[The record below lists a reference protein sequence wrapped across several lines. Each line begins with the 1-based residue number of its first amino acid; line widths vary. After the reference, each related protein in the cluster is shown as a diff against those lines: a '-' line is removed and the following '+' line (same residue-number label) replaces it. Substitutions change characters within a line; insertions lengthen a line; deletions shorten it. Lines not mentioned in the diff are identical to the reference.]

1 MISKKRRFVL
11 ILASVGTGSLISLII
26 LKQKLGTLN
35 QADYISLLFNFFFAA
50 VMVVGI
56 AILLQRMNDKHDKEQ
71 KK

>member
-1 MISKKRRFVL
+1 MITKRRRFTIIL
-11 ILASVGTGSLISLII
+11 ISVGTGSLISLYI

-50 VMVVGI
+50 AMVVGL
-56 AILLQRMNDKHDKEQ
+56 AILLQRMNDKYDNEQ

>member
-1 MISKKRRFVL
+1 MITKKRRFIL
-11 ILASVGTGSLISLII
+11 ILVSVGTGSLISLFI

-50 VMVVGI
+50 VMVVGL
-56 AILLQRMNDKHDKEQ
+56 AILLQRMNDKYDNEQ